1 MNGQNEPGNRV
12 FMFRREQSPTLE
24 KLFAALAETK
34 LDPEWHAVVA
44 KNAHAQYGAFANM
57 AALIEATEMALA
69 RHSLVVD
76 QTFHYDSDGL
86 PILLVTE
93 LGHGGSGQFIRS
105 ILPIP
110 KSAKVQETKSAITY
124 MRRTGYEAILGL
136 APADPRADDDGDAA
150 NGAASSGSNGGNGN
164 GGGIKAGLWRRNE
177 MAAKQKIL
185 TATTPDELKGLL
197 VKVDE
202 YIAAGNLPD
211 EARDRLQMAA
221 ANRREEIGNA
231 KAS

>member
-1 MNGQNEPGNRV
+1 MNGQNDPGNRV
-12 FMFRREQSPTLE
+12 FLFRREQSPTLE

-34 LDPEWHAVVA
+34 LDPDWHAVVA

-57 AALIEATEMALA
+57 AALIEATEAALA
-69 RHSLVVD
+69 RHSLVIN
-76 QTFHYDSDGL
+76 QTFHHDSDGM

-110 KSAKVQETKSAITY
+110 KAAKVQETKSAITY

-150 NGAASSGSNGGNGN
+150 SGAAIVSGNGSGN
-164 GGGIKAGLWRRNE
+164 GKAALHRRNE

-185 TATTPDELKGLL
+185 AAKNPAELKGLL
-197 VKVDE
+197 DKVHA
-202 YIAAGNLPD
+202 YIAEGNLPED
-211 EARDRLQMAA
+211 ALDRLQLAA
-221 ANRREEIGNA
+221 ANRREEVGDA

>member
-44 KNAHAQYGAFANM
+44 KNATAQYGAFANM
-57 AALIEATEMALA
+57 AALIEATEAALA

-76 QTFHYDSDGL
+76 QTFHYDSDGV

-110 KSAKVQETKSAITY
+110 KSQKVQETKSAITY

-150 NGAASSGSNGGNGN
+150 NYAASSNGGGGNGAA
-164 GGGIKAGLWRRNE
+164 KTGLWRRNE

-185 TATTPDELKGLL
+185 AAGTVDELKTLL
-197 VKVDE
+197 GKVE
-202 YIAAGNLPD
+202 SYIADGNLP
-211 EARDRLQMAA
+211 EESRERLQLEA
-221 ANRREEIGNA
+221 ANRREELGNA